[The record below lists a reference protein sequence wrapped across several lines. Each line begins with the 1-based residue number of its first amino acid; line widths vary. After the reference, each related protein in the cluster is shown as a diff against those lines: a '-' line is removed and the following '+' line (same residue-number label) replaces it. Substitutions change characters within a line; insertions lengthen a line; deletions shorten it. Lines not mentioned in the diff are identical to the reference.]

1 MFKSINRIRMLI
13 GAGLLAVISM
23 LTIRCNENQTPIEPE
38 PSVFKEITLTP
49 QEESAIQS
57 SNTFAFNIFDKIN
70 ASENE
75 KNIMIS
81 PLSISYALSM
91 LLNGAEGETQ
101 QEIID
106 VLNQSDLTVEEIN
119 NAFKVL
125 TNDLLTVDKKI
136 NMGIANSV
144 WTKQGYNAKQSFI
157 NTLQEY
163 YSAQVKSLTSAAEI
177 NSWVNTN
184 TKGMIPQIM
193 DELNPQLIMLLIN
206 AIYFE
211 GEWSSGFDEN
221 DTREE
226 TFYISQSKS
235 VQTKMMRQTSSFKYY
250 NNENFSIAELPYGQ
264 GNYVMDIILPSDT
277 KTIDE
282 VMPEINNDVFL
293 SVSERP
299 YPKSVFVVLPRF
311 KYSYNKNLNDILVS
325 LGMPLAFSD
334 MADFSGMMDTSLRV
348 SKIDHAS
355 FIETTEKGSRAAAVT
370 SVAMEATS
378 VGPSTTIQF
387 IVNKPF
393 AYVIRECS
401 TNTIVFMGKVI
412 NPLLNN

>member
-1 MFKSINRIRMLI
+1 MLI
-13 GAGLLAVISM
+13 GAGVLAVISM
-23 LTIRCNENQTPIEPE
+23 LTIRCNDNQTPIDPD

-70 ASENE
+70 SGENE

-355 FIETTEKGSRAAAVT
+355 FIETTEKGS
-370 SVAMEATS
+370 SDLS
-378 VGPSTTIQF
+378 
-387 IVNKPF
+387 
-393 AYVIRECS
+393 
-401 TNTIVFMGKVI
+401 
-412 NPLLNN
+412 